1 MGSSII
7 DKQGGSDVD
16 MKAQIDETTV
26 EFLKSKNIWNLKE
39 LLAKTEVRIF
49 NANTETVLLYRV
61 EISRTTTTYLLHT
74 SYQFRRLWR
83 DSRDKSSPKLEF

>member
-1 MGSSII
+1 MGSII
-7 DKQGGSDVD
+7 DKQGGSDVY
-16 MKAQIDETTV
+16 MKAQIHETTV

-74 SYQFRRLWR
+74 SY
-83 DSRDKSSPKLEF
+83 